1 MCPNLILPAYLP
13 TCLEALQRDVEF
25 CLEQLDCI

>member
-1 MCPNLILPAYLP
+1 LPAYLP